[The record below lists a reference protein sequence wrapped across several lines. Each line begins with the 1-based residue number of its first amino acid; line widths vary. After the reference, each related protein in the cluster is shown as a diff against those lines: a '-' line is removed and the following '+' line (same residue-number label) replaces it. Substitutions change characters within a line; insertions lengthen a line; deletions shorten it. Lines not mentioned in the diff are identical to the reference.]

1 MQNEL
6 EFRADLDAYPGH
18 DGAVSEAAAEAVTD
32 HGASTADF
40 IAHVGA
46 ADFIAHVGAADFTA
60 HVGAADFTAHVG
72 VADFAAAH
80 VGAAEFPADVGAA
93 SAVLSGAVVG
103 AGSEQPGSEQPGA
116 GHHPVR
122 AGSDPAG
129 RLRRQPEPAAEQHAE
144 PGSHH
149 DPESGPAVLGA
160 LGDSGR
166 DQRGPARHPPSDPA
180 PVPDLAA
187 DVAYQP
193 ADGRPRTQ

>member
-1 MQNEL
+1 MQNGI

-18 DGAVSEAAAEAVTD
+18 HGAVSEAAAEAVND

-46 ADFIAHVGAADFTA
+46 ADFIAHVS
-60 HVGAADFTAHVG
+60 AADFTAHVG

-80 VGAAEFPADVGAA
+80 VGPAEFPADVGAA

-103 AGSEQPGSEQPGA
+103 AGSEQPGA

-129 RLRRQPEPAAEQHAE
+129 CLRRQPEPAAEQHAE

-149 DPESGPAVLGA
+149 DPESGPAVLGP

-166 DQRGPARHPPSDPA
+166 DQRGPVRQAPSDPA

-187 DVAYQP
+187 NVAYQA